1 MKQRITYIDELKGF
15 AILMVVIG
23 HVFYFSFRI
32 VGNDYTSPWSGL
44 IYSFHMPL
52 FAFLSGLFIKPVESL
67 HTLRKILERLGLP
80 LIVVGSMYTLW
91 RGRSLIDFILNDF
104 KYGYWYFLFLLLA
117 YFVIT
122 LFEMVIKVINSNN
135 SKSVSFVM
143 MTLIWLCILGGKKLL
158 PTVVYNMLGC
168 SHLVSYMPFVF
179 AGFFITRYGL
189 FDKVFSNRMLFE
201 TCSSLCVIAF
211 VIRYYFHHGTALYLM
226 QPCLVYIIVAI
237 FYRLRDKSNIV
248 KDTFQQWGKNS
259 LEIYSLHYF
268 FIHTC
273 CLPVVYKFT
282 MGHNLEFAEIF
293 LAVVLAVAMCT
304 VCVYIGSLIKMSEL
318 FGYLCFGNRN
328 KNLI

>member
-143 MTLIWLCILGGKKLL
+143 MTLIWLCILGGENCCQLL
-158 PTVVYNMLGC
+158 
-168 SHLVSYMPFVF
+168 
-179 AGFFITRYGL
+179 FII
-189 FDKVFSNRMLFE
+189 
-201 TCSSLCVIAF
+201 C
-211 VIRYYFHHGTALYLM
+211 
-226 QPCLVYIIVAI
+226 
-237 FYRLRDKSNIV
+237 
-248 KDTFQQWGKNS
+248 
-259 LEIYSLHYF
+259 
-268 FIHTC
+268 
-273 CLPVVYKFT
+273 
-282 MGHNLEFAEIF
+282 
-293 LAVVLAVAMCT
+293 
-304 VCVYIGSLIKMSEL
+304 
-318 FGYLCFGNRN
+318 
-328 KNLI
+328 